1 MQEKKT
7 LFVGQIVA
15 QYTLIGHFDLVST
28 TSHEASS
35 ALCRIH
41 LVPSLRRTRHGARGY
56 GKDEKAK
63 CFEGFSLG
71 ACSVQASVDCIA
83 GRIMRER
90 KKLSV

>member
-28 TSHEASS
+28 TSRLR
-35 ALCRIH
+35 ALQNL

-56 GKDEKAK
+56 GKDDKTK
-63 CFEGFSLG
+63 CFEGY
-71 ACSVQASVDCIA
+71 SV
-83 GRIMRER
+83 
-90 KKLSV
+90 